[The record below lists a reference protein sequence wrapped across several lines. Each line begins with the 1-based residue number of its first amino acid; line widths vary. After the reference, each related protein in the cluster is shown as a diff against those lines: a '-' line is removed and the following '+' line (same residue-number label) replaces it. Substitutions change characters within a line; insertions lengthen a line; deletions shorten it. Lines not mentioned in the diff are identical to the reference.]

1 LELTQLAQ
9 YAGYVM
15 TRTEDRCMDRC
26 WHIGKCRDRDMTP
39 YRGRYR
45 GSYAAGASYY
55 LGPIAIDTLVKDYFR
70 YRDAFDIELF
80 EDKAI
85 GSVLGQNGIE
95 SHSSDVAGLLGLRIE
110 EWVNGVD
117 DGRAPRI
124 GAHRDGG

>member
-1 LELTQLAQ
+1 
-9 YAGYVM
+9 
-15 TRTEDRCMDRC
+15 MDRC

-70 YRDAFDIELF
+70 YRDEFNIELF

-85 GSVLGQNGIE
+85 GSILRQNGIE
-95 SHSSDVAGLLGLRIE
+95 PHSADIAGLLGIGID
-110 EWVNGVD
+110 EWVKGVD

-124 GAHRDGG
+124 GADRHGS